1 MENYSLDNLHFDL
14 MVADITE
21 IAKAK
26 DIFAA
31 RHHLNKIIEINSP
44 PMPKK
49 PELPSLRVLTNR
61 NFKTGSNG
69 ENTIQKLQAHLDEIE
84 KYKSDLEI
92 YKKEY
97 NTYEKEITKINRFA
111 SDIIFDVILRVTNF
125 YEIVPQDEQTVII
138 DLLKSIRDARFGM
151 SNDTLHEI
159 VRNIV
164 SDYKWRD

>member
-92 YKKEY
+92 YNKEY
-97 NTYEKEITKINRFA
+97 KIYEKKITELNNFG
-111 SDIIFDVILRVTNF
+111 SNVIFHVILRVTNF
-125 YEIVPQDEQTVII
+125 YEFVPQDEQTVII
-138 DLLKSIRDARFGM
+138 DLIKKISDARFI
-151 SNDTLHEI
+151 STDTLHEI
-159 VRNIV
+159 VTKIV